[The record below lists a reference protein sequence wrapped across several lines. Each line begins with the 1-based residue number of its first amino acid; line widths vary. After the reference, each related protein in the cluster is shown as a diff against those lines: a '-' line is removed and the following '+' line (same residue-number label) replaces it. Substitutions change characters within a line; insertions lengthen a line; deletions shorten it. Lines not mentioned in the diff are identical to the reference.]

1 MRTYHIHAVDGK
13 PNVYHEEFT
22 DSMRAWLF
30 AVACYQVKK
39 AYVNIYTIN

>member
-22 DSMRAWLF
+22 DSMPAWRNRQTQG
-30 AVACYQVKK
+30 A
-39 AYVNIYTIN
+39 